1 MEQPLF
7 REESMERIQ
16 SPERLNDYLRVANPT
31 VWVVLAAVIVLLAGL
46 LIWGSVATIDSFA
59 SGTALVEDGVMT
71 VRFDEEALAGNVEAG
86 MTVSVGESSSVI
98 TSMGRGE
105 DGRLFALAD
114 TDLAD
119 GVYAARV
126 SYKRIQVI
134 RLLFN

>member
-31 VWVVLAAVIVLLAGL
+31 VWIVLAAVIVLLAGM
-46 LIWGSVATIDSFA
+46 LIWGSVACIDSFVA
-59 SGTALVEDGVMT
+59 GTARVENGVMT
-71 VRFDEEALAGNVEAG
+71 VSFDDETHTGNVEAG
-86 MTVSVGESSSVI
+86 MTVSVGESSAVISSV
-98 TSMGRGE
+98 GRGE

-126 SYKRIQVI
+126 SYKRTQII